1 MKFMLMMHAPAVAPR
16 DAGILSWDPA
26 DIQAHVAFMKTLNA
40 DLRASGELVA
50 AEGLDFPP
58 KPHVVTAGP
67 GGAPLVTD
75 GPFVETK
82 EFLVGFWIVECPSEA
97 RAHQIAA
104 RASSAPGPGG
114 TPLKMPIEVRQVMPG
129 PPVD

>member
-1 MKFMLMMHAPAVAPR
+1 MKFMLMMHAPATAP
-16 DAGILSWDPA
+16 AGSGILSWTPE
-26 DIQAHVAFMKTLNA
+26 DIQAHVAHMLQLNRE
-40 DLRASGELVA
+40 LRATGELVA

-58 KPHVVTAGP
+58 RPRSVRANG

-82 EFLVGFWIVECPSEA
+82 EFLVGFWILECASED
-97 RAHQIAA
+97 RAFAVAA

-114 TPLKMPIEVRQVMPG
+114 APLNMPIEVRQVMAG
-129 PPVD
+129 PPA